1 MIQVGGSS
9 EVGNWISIPAN
20 ILRHLYIYIFLEMT

>member
-9 EVGNWISIPAN
+9 EVGNWISIPEN
-20 ILRHLYIYIFLEMT
+20 IYKAFTFFLK